1 MRGIIASDIDR
12 TLTNKEH
19 KIPGEVIAYLEKCYR
34 EGFEIVFLTGRT
46 FSFAGKTLDQCTF
59 PFHLGVQNGAEV
71 LKMPEKKFRNQ
82 KFLTKETVLNIAAEA
97 NFPDK
102 DFVIYSGVELGDYC
116 YYVPG
121 NFRGEGEAYVKNL
134 MQYGVAHWKE
144 VDSFEEMER
153 EVFPMMRLFGP
164 RKQMEALRERV
175 LAATDVTCVI
185 LSDVT
190 KEDMCVLM
198 VTEKGVDKGHSLRRL
213 IDHYDWKGC
222 VIGCGDD
229 LNDVSLFDAVDISI
243 GMENGHK
250 ELLEKATIIA
260 KPSYHM
266 GIIDALERAKGM
278 IRDGE

>member
-1 MRGIIASDIDR
+1 GIIASDIDR

-19 KIPGEVIAYLEKCYR
+19 KIPDEVIAYLEKCYQ

-46 FSFAGKTLDQCTF
+46 FSFASKTLDRCTF

-82 KFLTKETVLNIAAEA
+82 KFLTKKLVLKIAAQA
-97 NFPDK
+97 NFADK

-116 YYVPG
+116 YYVPA
-121 NFRGEGEAYVKNL
+121 NFKGAGESYVNNL
-134 MQYGVAHWKE
+134 KQYGVAHWKE
-144 VDSFEEMER
+144 VESFEHMER

-164 RKQMEALRERV
+164 RAEMEALRERV
-175 LAATDVTCVI
+175 LSVADVTCVI

-190 KEDMCVLM
+190 KEDTCVLM

-213 IDHYDWKGC
+213 IDHYGWTGC
-222 VIGCGDD
+222 IIGCGDD

-250 ELLEKATIIA
+250 ELLKKATIIA
-260 KPSYHM
+260 KPSYNM
-266 GIIDALERAKGM
+266 GIMEALEEAKGM
-278 IRDGE
+278 IHDGK